1 MTRYQKEIQDYTE
14 KIQELSIQRDK
25 NTLSIASI
33 QQEIVDA
40 IQIIKNKELTIF
52 DYKRQIIQTES
63 KIKDQQAL
71 YEAVQSDRNLHSK
84 HLIECQSQIMEMKR
98 KLKIMNYQINGYK
111 DDIANKEICL
121 QRDMME
127 NIKLGKDKDLIV
139 EEMKT

>member
-63 KIKDQQAL
+63 KIKHQLAL

-98 KLKIMNYQINGYK
+98 KLKIMTYQINDLNILFETILGSC
-111 DDIANKEICL
+111 IWVRRAVALTEINYHI
-121 QRDMME
+121 E
-127 NIKLGKDKDLIV
+127 I
-139 EEMKT
+139 